1 MKKLML
7 LLVTSLALGQLIAQG
22 PPAGGPPPGSPG
34 PMGGGSASGHLY
46 GKLVDSAGHGI
57 AHASVMILQIVKDPV
72 GGKQRE
78 ALVKGVSSQ
87 NNGDFSAED
96 LPIGKPLNIRVS
108 AVGFT
113 GLSQDVVLTPQV
125 AEKDL
130 GNLKL
135 TIAVKLMQEAVVT
148 ASKPTMSLDMD
159 KKVFNVSKDIVSAGG
174 TGLDVLKNVPSV
186 NVDIDGNITMR
197 GASPQ
202 IMVDGKPTTL
212 TLDEI
217 PSDAIESIEVI
228 SNPSAKYDASGGGA
242 GILNIVLK
250 KNRKQGYNGS
260 IRANA
265 DSHGATGLG
274 AGLNFRE
281 NKINFSADVNYRTI
295 RDWMSGSTE
304 RMTLNSSPE
313 TYIGEQ
319 ELDTTKGYLLF
330 GRIGLDYFVSN
341 RTTLSLTAFG
351 MQHAAHATSAISL
364 NTDSLYPSG
373 TVSQFGQEHIAAP
386 HTFAGHGLTVGMKR
400 LFATDKEEWTADAS
414 YFSGNATS
422 SSLYVTNEYGDKAES
437 ALLSNQLQK
446 IVGSGNDQNIIL
458 QTDFTDPV
466 TSKMTLETGLR
477 AAIQDRLNI
486 NNNYTYDPDS
496 AAYLLIPSAA
506 SNYKSTSEVYAAYA
520 TLSSSIGK
528 FTYKVGL
535 RAESSRYHGTLLNT
549 GQSFGNQY
557 PISLFPSLFFSQKFG
572 GDQELQLSYT
582 RRVNR
587 PNFFQL
593 VPYTDSSNK
602 LNITRGNPD
611 LVPEFTQSVE
621 LSWLKN
627 FPGRNTVMGSVY
639 YKYTNHL
646 ITNYIVEDTDYAAG
660 ATTLINTF
668 VNANSSSSVGAE
680 LTTQNTLTKWWDLS
694 ANVNVYHSEINAG
707 NESGISQLAMWSWFG
722 KASTNF
728 RLPSGFA
735 LQVSGMYQ
743 SKTNLPV
750 NTNNNQPGPP
760 SIMSQNASQGY
771 IRPFYEAD
779 LGLKKTLLN
788 NKITLMLSFNDIFK
802 SRTQDQYSYS
812 EYFVQDNRRI
822 RNPQLLRFN
831 FTYNFGKVD
840 ASLFH
845 RKNNNVESDSE

>member
-1 MKKLML
+1 MKKIFYSLCFSL
-7 LLVTSLALGQLIAQG
+7 LTFSLAAQ
-22 PPAGGPPPGSPG
+22 PPGGGPGGPGGPG
-34 PMGGGSASGHLY
+34 GANPVPGGGNLY
-46 GKLVDSAGHGI
+46 GKLVDPAGKGI
-57 AHASVMILQIVKDPV
+57 GRASVLILREQPDPKT
-72 GGKQRE
+72 GKIKSI
-78 ALVKGVSSQ
+78 LVKGIATS
-87 NNGDFSAED
+87 NNGEFSAEG
-96 LPIGKPLNIRVS
+96 LPVGKPLKISIS
-108 AVGFT
+108 AVGFAP
-113 GLSQDVVLTPQV
+113 LSQQITLTPQ
-125 AEKDL
+125 ASEKDL
-130 GNLKL
+130 GSLKL
-135 TIAVKLMQEAVVT
+135 AIATKEMQEVVVT
-148 ASKPTMSLDMD
+148 ATKPTMSLDMD

-228 SNPSAKYDASGGGA
+228 TNPSAKYDASGGGA

-260 IRANA
+260 VRANA

-295 RDWMSGSTE
+295 RDRMSGSTE
-304 RMTLNSSPE
+304 RTTLSSSPE

-319 ELDTTKGYLLF
+319 ELDTTKGYLIF
-330 GRIGLDYFVSN
+330 ERIGLDYFVSN
-341 RTTLSLTAFG
+341 RTTLSLTGFG
-351 MQHAAHATSAISL
+351 MQHSARATSAISMDA
-364 NTDSLYPSG
+364 DSLYPSG
-373 TVSQFGQEHIAAP
+373 TVYQYGQEHIDAP
-386 HTFAGHGLTVGMKR
+386 HSFMGHGGTVGMKH
-400 LFATDKEEWTADAS
+400 LFAKDKEEWTADVS
-414 YFSGNATS
+414 YFSGNATN

-437 ALLSNQLQK
+437 VLLSNQLQK

-458 QTDFTDPV
+458 QTDYTDPV
-466 TSKMTLETGLR
+466 TSKMTVETGLR

-496 AAYLLIPSAA
+496 AGYLLIPSAA

-535 RAESSRYHGTLLNT
+535 RAESSKYHGTLLNT

-557 PISLFPSLFFSQKFG
+557 PISLFPSLFFSQKLG
-572 GDQELQLSYT
+572 DDQELQLSYT

-621 LSWLKN
+621 LTYLKN
-627 FPGRNTVMGSVY
+627 FPGRNTLMGSVY

-646 ITNYIVEDTDYAAG
+646 ITNYIIADTDYSTG

-668 VNANSSSSVGAE
+668 INANSSRSVGAE
-680 LTTQNTLTKWWDLS
+680 LTTQNTLAKWWDLS
-694 ANVNVYHSEINAG
+694 ANVNVYHSEINAS
-707 NESGISQLAMWSWFG
+707 NESGISQLALWSWFG

-750 NTNNNQPGPP
+750 NNNSNQPGPP

-771 IRPFYEAD
+771 IRPFYEVD

-788 NKITLMLSFNDIFK
+788 NKITFMLSLNDIFK
-802 SRTQDQYSYS
+802 SRIQDQYSYS

-822 RNPQLLRFN
+822 RNPQLVRFN

-845 RKNNNVESDSE
+845 RKNNNMASEGE